1 MKELLENLNHE
12 QRSAV
17 QTIDG
22 ALLIIAGAGSG
33 KTRVITHRIAYMLQ
47 KGIAQSNI
55 LALTFTNKAAKE
67 MLERITDLLKKRAG
81 NLTISTFHAF
91 GVKILRE
98 NIELLGWRN
107 NFSIYDEIDKADL
120 IKECAKELQ
129 ISPDSLD
136 IYHISTLFSH
146 IKTERKTWTEAEEIY
161 ISLYNEYQE
170 RLKLFNAVDFDDLI
184 TLPIKLLREHS
195 EVLTAYQK
203 RYKYIMV
210 DEFQDTSARQYDLIR
225 LIARENICV
234 VGDDDQSIYSWRGAN
249 FENIRR
255 FERDF
260 PDLKEIKLEQ
270 NYRSTGT
277 ILAAA
282 NGIISHNQNR
292 KEKALWSTKGSG
304 FPIEIY
310 LSDDEDDEAEFIAD
324 IIETYRKEE
333 RLKYSDFGI
342 LIRTNSLTRA
352 IEESLLQA
360 NIPYHV
366 TGGTSF
372 FSRKEIK
379 DVTSYLRTC
388 TNPDD
393 DVHLLRIINTPPR
406 GIGKVTLKA
415 ISDVATEQSLS
426 IWKAIEHLIKED
438 SLKGST
444 TEELLEFRQMILE
457 YRDKLLKE
465 RPLHKQV
472 KDLLENIEYIEYLEK
487 EYQKNEKL
495 GKFKIHNVE
504 SFLQSVKRWE
514 ENPYNENTNIYDY
527 LNRITL
533 LGKEDDSDEDA
544 GEASLMTIHAAKG
557 LEFPVVFIAGVEQG
571 LIPHERSIE
580 EGPENLEEERR
591 LFYVA
596 VTRAQKKLFLTSCRK
611 RRKVGGVKECTPSPF
626 LDEIPQD
633 LIQHYEIDEGK
644 KEEKIDD
651 MFAKLKAKFTQET
664 EKKK

>member
-1 MKELLENLNHE
+1 MQLLENLNDE
-12 QRSAV
+12 QRDAV
-17 QTIDG
+17 ETIEG

-67 MLERITDLLKKRAG
+67 MLQRITDLLKKRAV

-98 NIELLGWRN
+98 HIELLGWRN
-107 NFSIYDEIDKADL
+107 NFSIYDEIDKNDL

-129 ISPDSLD
+129 ISPDNLD
-136 IYHISTLFSH
+136 IYKIATLFSH
-146 IKTERKTWTEAEEIY
+146 IKTERKVWEEAEEIY
-161 ISLYNEYQE
+161 IDLYNEYQE

-184 TLPIKLLREHS
+184 TLPIKLFKEHK
-195 EVLTAYQK
+195 EVLESYQK

-210 DEFQDTSARQYDLIR
+210 DEFQDTSAKQYALIR
-225 LIARENICV
+225 LIAKENICV

-249 FENIRR
+249 FENIRS

-292 KEKALWSTKGSG
+292 KEKALWSAKGSG

-310 LSDDEDDEAEFIAD
+310 LSDDEEDEADFIAE
-324 IIETYRKEE
+324 IIESYRKDEH
-333 RLKYSDFGI
+333 LKYSDFGI
-342 LIRTNSLTRA
+342 LIRTNSLMRH
-352 IEESLLQA
+352 IEESLLQT
-360 NIPYHV
+360 NIPYKV

-379 DVTSYLRTC
+379 DVISYLRTC
-388 TNPDD
+388 TNPED
-393 DVHLLRIINTPPR
+393 DVHLLRIINTPAR

-415 ISDVATEQSLS
+415 ISDVATDKSLS

-438 SLKGST
+438 SLRGSA
-444 TEELLEFRQMILE
+444 TEELQAFTDIITK
-457 YRDKLLKE
+457 YREKLLKE
-465 RPLHKQV
+465 HPLHKQV
-472 KDLLENIEYIEYLEK
+472 NALLEEIEYIQYLEK

-495 GKFKIHNVE
+495 GKFKIHNIE
-504 SFLQSVKRWE
+504 SFLQSIKRWE
-514 ENPYNENTNIYDY
+514 ENPYNENINIYDY

-533 LGKEDDSDEDA
+533 LGKEDDSDEEA

-580 EGPENLEEERR
+580 EKADNIEEERR

-596 VTRAQKKLFLTSCRK
+596 VTRAQKKLFLTSCKK
-611 RRKVGGVKECTPSPF
+611 RRKLAGVKECSPSPF
-626 LDEIPQD
+626 LDEIPKD
-633 LIQHYEIDEGK
+633 LIKYYEMDEEK
-644 KEEKIDD
+644 KEERIDD
-651 MFAKLKAKFTQET
+651 MFAKLREKFNK
-664 EKKK
+664 EKDKNI